1 MRVMKWS
8 MIALAVAAGTSQM
21 AVASSQDESKGF
33 VEDSKLNV
41 KMRNL
46 YFSRD
51 FRNRENNPLGP
62 TQSRAAEWGQGFTG
76 TFESGF
82 TQGSV
87 GVGVDAIGMLGIKL
101 DGGKGTSGTGLFPTG
116 SDGRSEDDY
125 SKGYGAVKLRVSD
138 TVLKYGGQFTA
149 LPVFATDD
157 SRLLPEAAE
166 GFLLTSR
173 EIKGLELN
181 AGHFTRL
188 DAQAASYKDSIGG
201 LDNNR
206 IKRPGLTEA
215 NFFGGTYTITDGLST
230 SLYYSKVEDYWR
242 KYYGN
247 VNWAVPLSDKQ
258 GLTFDFNIYDTKS
271 VGSANYKAYDGD
283 KLDNR
288 AFSLSAAYNLG
299 AHTFTVV
306 YQKVTGDGD
315 YGYGVDG
322 GGTVFLGNSVARS
335 DFNAEGEK
343 SWQARY
349 DLNFAEFGVPGLS
362 FMTRYVRG
370 TGANVASPSDP
381 LVSINNGKE
390 WERDIDVKYV
400 LQEGPAKDLSFRVRQ
415 ATYRSSDGV
424 YYGSNSIDEL
434 RLIVEYPLSIL

>member
-51 FRNRENNPLGP
+51 YRNTESNANRLANVRHD
-62 TQSRAAEWGQGFTG
+62 QREWGQGFIG

-82 TQGSV
+82 TQGTV
-87 GVGVDAIGMLGIKL
+87 GVGVDAIGLLGLKL
-101 DGGKGTSGTGLFPTG
+101 DSGRGYSGTGLFPTG
-116 SDGRSEDDY
+116 EDRRSQDDY
-125 SKGYGAVKLRVSD
+125 SKGGVAVKFRISD
-138 TVLKYGGQFTA
+138 TVLKVGDQFTA

-157 SRLLPEAAE
+157 SRLLPETAQGA
-166 GFLLTSR
+166 LLTSN
-173 EIKGLELN
+173 EIKGLTLH
-181 AGHFTRL
+181 AGRFTSMT
-188 DAQAASYKDSIGG
+188 AQSETDRDSISDG
-201 LDNNR
+201 LGR
-206 IKRPGLTEA
+206 RGLKEA
-215 NFFGGTYTITDGLST
+215 DVFGGSYAFTDSLST

-242 KYYGN
+242 KYYAN
-247 VNWAVPLSDKQ
+247 VNWALPISDKQ
-258 GLTFDFNIYDTKS
+258 GLVFDFNIYDTK
-271 VGSANYKAYDGD
+271 GEGDNLYRAAADGD

-288 AFSLSAAYNLG
+288 AYSFSGAYNIG
-299 AHTFTVV
+299 AHTFTLA
-306 YQKVTGDGD
+306 YQKVTGDGEYA
-315 YGYGVDG
+315 YGIDG
-322 GGTVFLGNSVARS
+322 GGSIFLANSVARS

-343 SWQARY
+343 SWQVRY
-349 DLNFAEFGVPGLS
+349 DLNFAEFGVPGLT

-370 TGANVASPSDP
+370 TGAHTADTND
-381 LVSINNGKE
+381 GKE
-390 WERDIDVKYV
+390 WERDVDVKYV

-415 ATYRSSDGV
+415 ATYRSSDAV
-424 YYGSNSIDEL
+424 YSNSLDEL